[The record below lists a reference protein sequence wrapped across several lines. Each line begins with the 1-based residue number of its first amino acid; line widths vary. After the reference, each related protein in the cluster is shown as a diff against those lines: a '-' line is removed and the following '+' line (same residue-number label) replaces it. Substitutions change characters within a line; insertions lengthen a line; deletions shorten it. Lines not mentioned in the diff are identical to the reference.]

1 MVIVAQGIAT
11 LPTPFSSACGLK
23 SKAMGFSAPPWSVL
37 NFSSSTP
44 TMTAVK
50 VCARGGARL

>member
-11 LPTPFSSACGLK
+11 LPTA

-50 VCARGGARL
+50 VGARGGVRL